1 MLLLALTLDTASA
14 GGQRCEALVGY
25 CLTTVDA
32 DPVRTISNARERSV
46 NLVEIGPQVID
57 NAFIKL
63 VFERGYSVIRTRAK
77 AISAITITTRF
88 DTQLLEIM
96 GDPCTLSVQR
106 SRSYSEFHART
117 IPLPTQSE
125 PRQFIVIASASG
137 SRSSVR
143 SSVSSTSSRTASAVL
158 RNAR

>member
-1 MLLLALTLDTASA
+1 METSA
-14 GGQRCEALVGY
+14 KTNQNV
-25 CLTTVDA
+25 
-32 DPVRTISNARERSV
+32 
-46 NLVEIGPQVID
+46 D
-57 NAFIKL
+57 NAFIEL
-63 VFERGYSVIRTRAK
+63 VFERCYGVIRTRTE
-77 AISAITITTRF
+77 AISAITIAARAGTK
-88 DTQLLEIM
+88 LLEIM
-96 GDPCTLSVQR
+96 GDPFTLSGQR
-106 SRSYSEFHART
+106 SGSDIEFHART